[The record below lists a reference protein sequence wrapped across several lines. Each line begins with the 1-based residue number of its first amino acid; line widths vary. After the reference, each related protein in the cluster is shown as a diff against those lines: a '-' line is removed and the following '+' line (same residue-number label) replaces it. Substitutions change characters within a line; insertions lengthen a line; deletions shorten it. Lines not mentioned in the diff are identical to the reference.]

1 MYKQAFNILMN
12 LDRHILVTGSTGT
25 GKTTMLTDALVNN
38 DDVKY
43 YHFPEMEKEYIALCD
58 ENLDE
63 YDFLSVSEKTLILD
77 SVAIGKNLYES
88 KIVRF
93 IKTARKHG
101 KRLIV
106 VTSPSDGE
114 RIKELFGAV
123 IALSGNGNI
132 NTERTCSVDILS

>member
-25 GKTTMLTDALVNN
+25 GKTTMLNDALVNKDN
-38 DDVKY
+38 VRY
-43 YHFPEMEKEYIALCD
+43 YHFPEMEKEYVDLCD
-58 ENLDE
+58 ENFDE

-77 SVAIGKNLYES
+77 SVAIGKNLGES

-93 IKTARKHG
+93 IKTARKHN

-123 IALSGNGNI
+123 IALSGNV
-132 NTERTCSVDILS
+132 NTGRTCSVDILP

>member
-12 LDRHILVTGSTGT
+12 LDRHILIAGNTGT
-25 GKTTMLTDALVNN
+25 GKTTMLIDFLVNK

-43 YHFPEMEKEYIALCD
+43 YHFPTMENEYINLCD
-58 ENLDE
+58 ENFDE
-63 YDFLSVSEKTLILD
+63 YDFLSVPEKTLILD
-77 SVAIGKNLYES
+77 SVAIGKNSGES

-106 VTSPSDGE
+106 VTSPSDSE

-123 IALSGNGNI
+123 ITLSGNI
-132 NTERTCSVDILS
+132 YTERTCSVDILP